1 MGAGSR
7 IVEAVVVIDEV
18 GLERRHVG
26 GHDKIDVVALQ
37 AIDDGLTTLRELGGE
52 RGVRRN
58 PQLFAG

>member
-26 GHDKIDVVALQ
+26 GHDKIHVVALQ
-37 AIDDGLTTLRELGGE
+37 AIDDGLTAFGKLGGK
-52 RGVRRN
+52 RGLSRH